1 MNDLHPLAHRKV
13 LLVSRHQKESAIA
26 PPLQTA
32 LGIELL
38 VTHTVDT
45 DAFGTFSGERE
56 RPDSQLN
63 TARRKARAALDQHPE
78 ADLVLASEGAFYP
91 HPDSPFITVNSELL
105 LLTNRSGELEVTG
118 YCHQL
123 VHAPLDRRINETD
136 NLAEAATALGFPE
149 NGLIL
154 VSKDEAGIPTV
165 IRKDLTDWESLETA
179 YRELIPHSGRQ
190 GLRLQVD
197 LRAHR
202 YPRRMQ
208 HIARA
213 TDDLVKNL
221 LSRCPRCRTPGFSIT
236 DYKRGLPCD
245 WCGRPTRS
253 IQATVSTCRCC
264 SYSSENW
271 FPDGRLTEEPG
282 RCDYCN
288 P

>member
-13 LLVSRHQKESAIA
+13 LLVSRHQKETAIA
-26 PPLQTA
+26 PPLQAA
-32 LGIELL
+32 LGIDLL
-38 VTHTVDT
+38 VTHDVDT

-63 TARRKARAALDQHPE
+63 TASMKARAGLELHPDLDL
-78 ADLVLASEGAFYP
+78 ALASEGAFYP
-91 HPDSPFITVNSELL
+91 HPDSPFITVNSEVL
-105 LLTNRSGELEVTG
+105 LLTDRSGELEITG
-118 YCHQL
+118 YFHQL
-123 VHAPLDRRINETD
+123 VSAPLDRRISATD
-136 NLAEAATALGFPE
+136 DLSEAAASLGFPE

-154 VSKDEAGIPTV
+154 VCPGDNGIPV
-165 IRKDLTDWESLETA
+165 HVRKDLINSESLIKA
-179 YRELIPHSGRQ
+179 FKELSPHSGRH

-208 HIARA
+208 NIARA
-213 TDDLVKNL
+213 ADDLVKNL
-221 LSRCPRCRTPGFSIT
+221 LSRCPRCNTPGFSIT

-245 WCGRPTRS
+245 WCGRPTRTV
-253 IQATVSTCRCC
+253 QATVSTCRKC
-264 SYSSENW
+264 SYSSEHW
-271 FPDGRLTEEPG
+271 FPDGRLTEDPG